1 MTGRRF
7 HLAADDILQL
17 HLTLLYIKTIHIDMI
32 HSLIRYQQIFVVMRH
47 TSTVDVGAEI
57 ALCHTAQCNP

>member
-1 MTGRRF
+1 MPGRRF

-32 HSLIRYQQIFVVMRH
+32 HSLIRYQQKHAFLVKMLLGVLFLCLAAIIVW
-47 TSTVDVGAEI
+47 GAVR
-57 ALCHTAQCNP
+57 